1 MAETHHQL
9 TDKTIRFPQIN
20 LTFENRDNLSV
31 ISDFLM
37 GAGAN
42 SVEIQERFPALR
54 VILAPGKS
62 PDTIIE
68 SLKNFCGAVS
78 IPLPEIE
85 VSQLQNQDWTA
96 VFREHFTPFPMNK
109 SVFIV
114 PSWMKEK
121 YNGTVDDK
129 QVIIVEPG
137 QAFGTG
143 LHATTALAADMIV
156 DYARLNPGFSMIDA
170 GTGSGILSV
179 IAEKNRSGNIIAF
192 DIDPLCSPALATHL
206 KLNGADADKFRL
218 FVGTES
224 AIRKNIHAD
233 LVVINIIEQ
242 VIRKILPAMAPMVT
256 DRLILSGIL
265 EQDSETFISF
275 VQNLGFTIQETQTRD
290 EWAAFSY
297 RRN

>member
-9 TDKTIRFPQIN
+9 TEKTIQFPQIN

-37 GAGAN
+37 GLGAD
-42 SVEIQERFPALR
+42 SVEIQEKSPVLR

-68 SLKNFCGAVS
+68 SLTGFCGAVN

-85 VSQLQNQDWTA
+85 TRQLQNRDWTA
-96 VFREHFTPFPMNK
+96 VFREHFTPFSMNS

-114 PSWMKEK
+114 PSWMKHE
-121 YNGTVDDK
+121 YGEQEGGK

-170 GTGSGILSV
+170 GTGSGILSI
-179 IAEKNRSGNIIAF
+179 IAEKNGAEDIIAF
-192 DIDPLCSPALATHL
+192 DIDPLCSPALTTHL
-206 KLNGADADKFRL
+206 KLNGADTDKFRL

-224 AIRKNIHAD
+224 AIRKNIRAN

-242 VIRKILPAMAPMVT
+242 VIRKILPTLAPMVT
-256 DRLILSGIL
+256 GRLILSGIL
-265 EQDSETFISF
+265 EQDSEEFISF
-275 VQNLGFTIQETQTRD
+275 VENLGFSVQETETRD
-290 EWAAFSY
+290 EWAAFSCGK
-297 RRN
+297 N